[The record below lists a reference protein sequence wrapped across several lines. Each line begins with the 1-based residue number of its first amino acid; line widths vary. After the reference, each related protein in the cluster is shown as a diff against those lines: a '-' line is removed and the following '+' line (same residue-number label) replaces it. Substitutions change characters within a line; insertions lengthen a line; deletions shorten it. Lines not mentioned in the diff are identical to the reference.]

1 MNMNFR
7 PGGPADTE
15 RRASRYQSIWGS
27 FEVNDSVS
35 ARRSGMKRYHLEI
48 LPPGTNST
56 ERRQL
61 RRFRRWRLWG
71 ALVALTGEFAIG
83 ELLHSWQAPLY
94 IAFAYLAGLAL
105 GLQLTRRVRSAI
117 HSVYVGTVMVGGS
130 TYVEGDMALLESCL
144 TELETLDQDRQDS
157 SIGPVEYEAGWARLY
172 ARLAP
177 AARPAAA

>member
-1 MNMNFR
+1 
-7 PGGPADTE
+7 
-15 RRASRYQSIWGS
+15 
-27 FEVNDSVS
+27 
-35 ARRSGMKRYHLEI
+35 MKRYHLEI

-61 RRFRRWRLWG
+61 RRFRQWRMWG

-83 ELLHSWQAPLY
+83 EMLHSWQAPLY
-94 IAFAYLAGLAL
+94 IAFAYLAGLAF

-130 TYVEGDMALLESCL
+130 TFVEGDMELLESCV
-144 TELETLDQDRQDS
+144 TEFEALDRNRLES
-157 SIGPVEYEAGWARLY
+157 SIGAVEYEAGWARLY
-172 ARLAP
+172 ALLAP

>member
-1 MNMNFR
+1 MNMNFG
-7 PGGPADTE
+7 PGEPADTD

-27 FEVNDSVS
+27 FEVNDPVS

-48 LPPGTNST
+48 LPPGTNSA

-61 RRFRRWRLWG
+61 RRFRQWRLWG
-71 ALVALTGEFAIG
+71 ALVALVGQFLIG
-83 ELLHSWQAPLY
+83 ETLHSWQAPLY
-94 IAFAYLAGLAL
+94 IAFAYLAGLAF

-117 HSVYVGTVMVGGS
+117 HSLNVGAILVGGS
-130 TYVEGDMALLESCL
+130 TFVEGDIWLLENCVSEFEAL
-144 TELETLDQDRQDS
+144 DRNRLES